1 MVTIYNIAELQA
13 LIERQR
19 IIIEAYDKTA
29 EFIFENGLLQG
40 KAFENIDAINML
52 RGAYDDSQ
60 NTHTMTGASE
70 K

>member
-1 MVTIYNIAELQA
+1 MTTIYDIGELED

-40 KAFENIDAINML
+40 EAFENIDAINML

-60 NTHTMTGASE
+60 NTHAMTGATE